1 MSMSKKVGRP
11 KGQSIFLKGK
21 VNRVIVSLIRTCGG
35 LTATRDRLLIEGV
48 QFEKGKRKEKLS
60 ISLPTLVKVA
70 QQAKIKLH
78 RGRKKLQFAG

>member
-1 MSMSKKVGRP
+1 MSKKIGRP

-21 VNRVIVSLIRTCGG
+21 INRVIVSLIKSCGG
-35 LTATRDRLLIEGV
+35 LTATRDRLIIEGV
-48 QFEKGKRKEKLS
+48 QLEKGKQKERLFV
-60 ISLPTLVKVA
+60 SLPTLVKVA